1 MFAGGNLVTWRSKQ
15 KVVSLSSVD
24 VEFKE
29 IAKGLCELFWLKRL
43 LTKISIAISSKMNL
57 CCDNKTT
64 IDITYNPI

>member
-1 MFAGGNLVTWRSKQ
+1 M
-15 KVVSLSSVD
+15 VSLLSVD

-29 IAKGLCELFWLKRL
+29 IAKGLCEFFWLKRL
-43 LTKISIAISSKMNL
+43 LTKINIATSSEMNL